1 MNIRSWGAVVLLLG
15 GLVLSSG
22 TVLAD
27 PQLPPRTGSIVDL
40 ADLLEPFQE
49 QPLATQFETLKGRNG
64 VDFVVVTLPSLQGYS
79 IETWG
84 RMLGNGWNVGGKS
97 GLGALL
103 IVAPN
108 DREVRIEIGDALSV
122 MFPNSAATSIID
134 NEILPSFREG
144 RLSAGILA
152 GASAMIYQA
161 TKSSMAAKSSD
172 YSVEGSN
179 PGPEV
184 ERPSLFDLSSLR
196 SYLPSREQTMIGLV
210 ILFILFA
217 LYKIKVWRLIEV
229 PDYPDGDYSG
239 PTVYRSDHASW
250 YSSSWHRH
258 DRDHR
263 SGSFGGFG
271 FLGSSTRSSGAS
283 SSSRSSGGFSGSG
296 SSRSSGGFSGS
307 GSSRSFGGSSGSSS
321 GGRSSGG
328 GSSGRGAS
336 GRW

>member
-1 MNIRSWGAVVLLLG
+1 MHIRSWAAVVLLLA
-15 GLVLSSG
+15 GLVLSG
-22 TVLAD
+22 GKALAD

-49 QPLATQFETLKGRNG
+49 QPLATQFATLKARNG

-79 IETWG
+79 IESWG
-84 RMLGNGWNVGGKS
+84 RLLGNSWNVGGKS

-122 MFPNSAATSIID
+122 MFPDRAAASIID

-152 GASAMIYQA
+152 GANAMIYQA
-161 TKSSMAAKSSD
+161 TKPSMAAESSD

-179 PGPEV
+179 AGRTV
-184 ERPSLFDLSSLR
+184 EESSRLDLSWLR
-196 SYLPSREQTMIGLV
+196 SYLPSQGQVLAG
-210 ILFILFA
+210 ILILFA
-217 LYKIKVWRLIEV
+217 LFVIYKTQLSGTAFSEL
-229 PDYPDGDYSG
+229 DYADDDLSG
-239 PTVYRSDHASW
+239 RTVHRYDRGALWS
-250 YSSSWHRH
+250 SSSWHRH

-263 SGSFGGFG
+263 SGGFGGW
-271 FLGSSTRSSGAS
+271 GSSGGSS
-283 SSSRSSGGFSGSG
+283 SSSRSSWSSGSG

-307 GSSRSFGGSSGSSS
+307 GSSRSFGGSN

-328 GSSGRGAS
+328 GRGAS